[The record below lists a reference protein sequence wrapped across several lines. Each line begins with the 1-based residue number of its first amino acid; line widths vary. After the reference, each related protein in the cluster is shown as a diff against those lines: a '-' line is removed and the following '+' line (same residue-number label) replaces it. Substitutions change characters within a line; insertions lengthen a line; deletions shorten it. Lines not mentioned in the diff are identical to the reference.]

1 MDSYFEALRGKKA
14 AVIGVGVSNLPLA
27 EKLLECGAEVTLHDM
42 REKLTGKAG
51 ELEAKGAK
59 VCLGKGYLEH
69 IDADV
74 IFRSPGVRPDEKGI
88 AAAVERGACLTS
100 EMEAFFEVC
109 PCPIWAVT
117 GSDGKTTTTTILSLL
132 LKEAGKR
139 VHVGGNIGTPLLCS
153 AGDMHEDDIA
163 VLELSS
169 FQLMTMNVSPC
180 TSIVTNLAPN
190 HLDKHLSM
198 AEYEQSK
205 KNIYL
210 HQTASDLVV
219 LNADNALTRAMA
231 DEAKGKVRFFSRKE
245 HLENG
250 CWCDGETV
258 YLGSEELFKVSDVL
272 LPGVH
277 NLENYMAACTAARQI
292 VTPEQMRRVART
304 FKGVEHRMELIRT
317 LDGVD
322 YYNDSIASSPTR
334 TQAGLA
340 CFEGGIV
347 LIAGGYDKK
356 IPFDEFGEH
365 VCRKVKLLVLNGP
378 TAEPIRQ
385 AVENAAGKIGRSP
398 RIIMCSGFDEAVITA
413 AKNSESGDKVLM
425 SPACASFDAFDN
437 FMQRGERFRQLVMA
451 L

>member
-1 MDSYFEALRGKKA
+1 MDSYFEALRGKKV

-42 REKLTGKAG
+42 REKLTGRAG

-59 VCLGKGYLEH
+59 LCLGKGYLDS
-69 IDADV
+69 IDAEV
-74 IFRSPGVRPDEKGI
+74 IFRSPGVRPDEPGI
-88 AAAVERGACLTS
+88 TAAVKNGARLTS

-132 LKEAGKR
+132 LAEAGKK

-153 AGDMHEDDIA
+153 AGDMSEDDIA

-169 FQLMTMNVSPC
+169 FQLMTMDVSPC

-210 HQTASDLVV
+210 HQSASDLVV

-231 DEAKGKVRFFSRKE
+231 CEAKGRVRLFSRKE
-245 HLENG
+245 KLDDG
-250 CWCDGETV
+250 CWTDGETV
-258 YLGSEELFKVSDVL
+258 FLGSEELFKVSDVL

-277 NLENYMAACTAARQI
+277 NLENYMAACTAARQL
-292 VTPEQMRRVART
+292 VTPRQMRNVART
-304 FKGVEHRMELIRT
+304 FKGVEHRMELVRT

-340 CFEGGIV
+340 CFDDGIV

-356 IPFDEFGEH
+356 IPFDDFGRHLCE
-365 VCRKVKLLVLNGP
+365 KVKLLVLNGP
-378 TAEPIRQ
+378 TAEAIKK
-385 AVENAAGKIGRSP
+385 AAENAAAAVGRCP
-398 RIIMCSGFDEAVITA
+398 
-413 AKNSESGDKVLM
+413 
-425 SPACASFDAFDN
+425 
-437 FMQRGERFRQLVMA
+437 
-451 L
+451 